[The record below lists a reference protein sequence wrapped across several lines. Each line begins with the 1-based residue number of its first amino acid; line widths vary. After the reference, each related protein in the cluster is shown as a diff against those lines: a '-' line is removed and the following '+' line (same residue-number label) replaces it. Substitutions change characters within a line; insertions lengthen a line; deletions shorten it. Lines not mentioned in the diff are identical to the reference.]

1 MADETLR
8 GVELAHRYAD
18 LEDVRLH
25 YVEAGEG
32 PLVVLLHGFPQF
44 WYEWRH
50 QIPALAEAGFRVVAP
65 DMRGYNLSDKPSRV
79 SDYRVE
85 LLARDVERL
94 ILTCGE
100 QTAAV
105 VGHDWG
111 AIVAW
116 IAAMRHPG
124 RVGRLAILNV
134 PHPARFL
141 DGLLSPLQLLR
152 SSYMFF
158 FQIPWLPEE
167 VIRAGDFALLR
178 SALRGDP
185 VRSGAFIAKDVERY
199 VRAMA
204 RPGAL
209 TASLNYYRALLRN
222 PWETR
227 ALLER
232 IEAPVLVIWGERDRY
247 LSRRLAE
254 PPPLWVPNLLRV
266 ERLADAS
273 HWVAEDRPQEVNAL
287 LLDFLRSPILP
298 PSRANFPSS
307 YFTPWWSQPGRGKW
321 LQSS

>member
-8 GVELAHRYAD
+8 RVELAHRYAD
-18 LEDVRLH
+18 LGDVRLH

-32 PLVVLLHGFPQF
+32 PLVLLLHGFPQF

-50 QIPALAEAGFRVVAP
+50 QIPALVEAGFRVVAP
-65 DMRGYNLSDKPSRV
+65 DMRGYNHSDKPPGVR
-79 SDYRVE
+79 DYLVE

-94 ILTCGE
+94 ILACGE
-100 QTAAV
+100 RTASV

-124 RVGRLAILNV
+124 RVRRLAILNV

-141 DGLLSPLQLLR
+141 DGLLSPGQLLR

-158 FQIPWLPEE
+158 FQIPRLPEA

-178 SALRGDP
+178 SVFRRDP
-185 VRSGAFIAKDVERY
+185 VRPGAFTAGDIERY
-199 VRAMA
+199 VEAMA
-204 RPGAL
+204 QPGAL
-209 TASLNYYRALLRN
+209 TATLNYYRALLRN
-222 PWETR
+222 PREVG

-232 IEAPVLVIWGERDRY
+232 IEAPVLVIWGERDRS

-254 PPPLWVPNLLRV
+254 PPRLWVPNLLRV
-266 ERLADAS
+266 ERLWEAS
-273 HWVAEDRPQEVNAL
+273 HWVAEDRPREVNTL
-287 LLDFLRSPILP
+287 LLDFLGNPLAALP
-298 PSRANFPSS
+298 R
-307 YFTPWWSQPGRGKW
+307 
-321 LQSS
+321 